1 MTRQEVK
8 EVIQEQLQDTEPEVV
23 ASAFMEMYLDGKI
36 TIDDLKFAV
45 DECGFEL
52 DEEFANAS
60 FEDQKKMTT
69 PPDKEENKEEKPE
82 EEKKEEENNEEK
94 PEEEKKEEENKEE
107 EAKEENTKEEEAP
120 EEERASKSE
129 GYDGE
134 KVYDKQ
140 GQPTQV
146 NQSTGSEDN
155 NEKEKAE
162 KLFNVSF

>member
-69 PPDKEENKEEKPE
+69 PPEN
-82 EEKKEEENNEEK
+82 
-94 PEEEKKEEENKEE
+94 EENKEE